1 MRTRLLTVNPSSECY
16 QNNGTRKQK
25 GSAFSRLFFFALTHC
40 DLSAQSPRPRT
51 RGTLETTRFQKSLRA
66 ARLLLF
72 AQISAGKPQ
81 ICDFSFCLRVHR
93 KSLKKFEDKLSRQII
108 PILCQALMHKTGL
121 NLHPFAVSI
130 GTTLLAHSSGPLE
143 SFCSLNFRSKFPS
156 RHLMITRYSSSST
169 LTDRMIGPYSSSRPK
184 KFKCS

>member
-1 MRTRLLTVNPSSECY
+1 MAPKNKKVELFSACFSSHLPIVIFQRSLLAQEREELLKRRVSRRVWEQLVFCCLPKFLQEN
-16 QNNGTRKQK
+16 RK
-25 GSAFSRLFFFALTHC
+25 FVIFLFVCVFIESH
-40 DLSAQSPRPRT
+40 
-51 RGTLETTRFQKSLRA
+51 
-66 ARLLLF
+66 
-72 AQISAGKPQ
+72 
-81 ICDFSFCLRVHR
+81 
-93 KSLKKFEDKLSRQII
+93 LKKLKINFRGKLQYL
-108 PILCQALMHKTGL
+108 PILCQALMHRTGL